1 MLLAHLIQAGYYG
14 HPSGFFYGMSAGTMG
29 SWILIIVIG
38 IVGWIVQA
46 RLQSVFAKYARV
58 PFPGGLTGAEVAEKM
73 LRDNGIRNV
82 KVTHVAGHLTDH
94 FNPQTMTVNLSDSV
108 YASRSVAAAA
118 VAAHECGHAVQHAR
132 GYAPLELRSQLV
144 PIVNFSA
151 RAATFVL
158 IAGMI
163 LLATTDNAW
172 VCWIGVGLIAVS
184 ALFSIVTLPVEY
196 NASER
201 ALAWLESS
209 RTMQGAE
216 LAQAREALT
225 WAARTYLVAALS
237 AIATVLYYAMLI
249 LGRSSASPSSRRR
262 RSAAFRS
269 AGPTSSRTSSVST
282 TRKQRTRRCRSST
295 TSSRATS
302 TASRGSSTPAKRPCR
317 PIRSQR
323 SRLPPTRCPPHRSSL
338 SNGRPPTANRRRS
351 LLRAI
356 PHGY

>member
-1 MLLAHLIQAGYYG
+1 MLFTLLQAGYYAE
-14 HPSGFFYGMSAGTMG
+14 PASGAAHYSAATMG
-29 SWILIIVIG
+29 MFVLIIVIG
-38 IVGWIVQA
+38 IAGYAVQA
-46 RLQSVFAKYARV
+46 RLQSVFRKYSKV
-58 PFPGGLTGAEVAEKM
+58 QFPGGLTGAEVAEKM
-73 LRDNGIRNV
+73 LRDNNIHNV
-82 KVTHVAGHLTDH
+82 KVTHVGGHLTDH

-108 YASRSVAAAA
+108 YSSSSVAAAA

-249 LGRSSASPSSRRR
+249 LGR
-262 RSAAFRS
+262 
-269 AGPTSSRTSSVST
+269 G
-282 TRKQRTRRCRSST
+282 
-295 TSSRATS
+295 
-302 TASRGSSTPAKRPCR
+302 
-317 PIRSQR
+317 
-323 SRLPPTRCPPHRSSL
+323 
-338 SNGRPPTANRRRS
+338 NNRD
-351 LLRAI
+351 
-356 PHGY
+356 